1 VTAPDLS
8 ERWLRSF
15 AFTLVVEVP
24 VFMLVARR
32 HIRGPRAAAAGAVGS
47 CLTHPL
53 LWFVWPGVIRA
64 LLGAT
69 GGLHPGVPA
78 YLVYLVSGELLVA
91 LIESATFWGAA
102 RALGRPVPWALAVA
116 ASFLANAASF
126 GGGQLVRAL
135 TGLL

>member
-1 VTAPDLS
+1 
-8 ERWLRSF
+8 
-15 AFTLVVEVP
+15 
-24 VFMLVARR
+24 MLVARR
-32 HIRGPRAAAAGAVGS
+32 HIGGARAAMAGAVGS

-64 LLGAT
+64 LLGDS
-69 GGLHPGVPA
+69 GGGVSGVSP
-78 YLVYLVSGELLVA
+78 YVVYLVSGELLVA

-102 RALGRPVPWALAVA
+102 RALGRPMPWTLAVA